1 MYKFKSSPE
10 VWNESH
16 YDYKSDMWS
25 LGCLVYELSTL
36 ALPFEGDCVV
46 SLSNNIKKGEYR
58 ALQVHFSA
66 ELATLVNVLLQQDP
80 NERPTAGN
88 TNTYV

>member
-1 MYKFKSSPE
+1 
-10 VWNESH
+10 
-16 YDYKSDMWS
+16 
-25 LGCLVYELSTL
+25 
-36 ALPFEGDCVV
+36 V